1 MKYLD
6 AAGTEILQGQIV
18 IAATGKYETK
28 IGVTK
33 CLGWSTTYNQ
43 YNGVFVATSVSVNKL
58 CGFTVNKTSH
68 SSLPDTEVVKGIIV
82 VPTPSIELLNQ
93 WQPIIDRCVGVAWS
107 REAVKP
113 KADGS
118 KIFHLL
124 TSMKSYYG
132 KDVKNGDVRTTQG
145 YLRIAFKKIV
155 TKSFLSGF
163 SPVFDIQTQFLLDN
177 VEINIQDLVLKFNL
191 DPNGLLKRIN
201 ALKESMK
208 K

>member
-58 CGFTVNKTSH
+58 CGFTVNKTNH

-82 VPTPSIELLNQ
+82 ISTPSIELLNQ

-124 TSMKSYYG
+124 TSMKSYYSG
-132 KDVKNGDVRTTQG
+132 YGWSSSNHRQQKSGQVETTNGLLHVEVVKYSNSDVRVE
-145 YLRIAFKKIV
+145 FM
-155 TKSFLSGF
+155 
-163 SPVFDIQTQFLLDN
+163 LDKTPLKL
-177 VEINIQDLVLKFNL
+177 EGLVLQFNV
-191 DPNGLLKRIN
+191 DPNGLLKRIE